1 MQVKQSHTY
10 CPYCKEAIK
19 PGAVKCRHCGSMI
32 GGADGS
38 AGQSEPETFIRNAL
52 KGKYEIIGLLGKGG
66 MASVYRARQLS
77 VGRIVALKVIHPN
90 LLHDEEFVRRFLQE
104 ARVCS
109 SLSHHNIIRIYDFG
123 ETGGLYYMSMEL
135 LEGQDLSELIARRKR
150 LNAKEVLGYTAPVAH
165 ALLYIHQK
173 GYMHRDVKS
182 SNIFICKDGR
192 PVLMDFGIAYAENLK
207 PLTIAGTILGTP
219 QFLSPEQANGSK
231 ALPESDFYGLGI
243 VMYECLTGRVPFND
257 SNPVMVI
264 HKIVKENPVPPS
276 RVFKDVPGYAS
287 DITMG
292 LLSKE
297 PVKRVPVIN
306 YLLKNFLGK
315 AHKKQMDSYLTPVS
329 RKKPAVRKNMKS
341 GNKPVIHNDK
351 LIRNLLKVALGVIIL
366 VISFSGVYLLVDE
379 WQERP
384 FEAIEESKMNGAVET
399 LSDNETNESDAS
411 DSENTAETGDIYDP
425 AKLAMDIIESGMVTV
440 DGVMVMDAYVNQ
452 RLWRLV
458 MEGNSSGNSQ
468 IISNISFNQVES
480 FIRRLNSLPDNA
492 YTYQLPSLELVVSG
506 HRSGRLGV
514 RRNEW
519 VNDPPVFPSGTNPA
533 FAKYYHTQFTEGGWE
548 RNRPRNDIF
557 FRLSRQ

>member
-1 MQVKQSHTY
+1 MPAKQSHTY
-10 CPYCKEAIK
+10 CPFCKEVIK

-32 GGADGS
+32 GRADGF
-38 AGQSEPETFIRNAL
+38 AGHSEPDAFIRNAL
-52 KGKYEIIGLLGKGG
+52 KGKYEIMGLLGKGG

-77 VGRIVALKVIHPN
+77 LGRVVALKVIHPN

-109 SLSHHNIIRIYDFG
+109 SLSHHNIIKIHDFG
-123 ETGGLYYMSMEL
+123 EAGGVYYMSMEL
-135 LEGQDLSELIARRKR
+135 LEGQDLSELIRKKTR
-150 LNAKEVLGYTAPVAH
+150 LKAKDVLNYVVPVAH

-182 SNIFICKDGR
+182 SNIFICRDGR

-276 RVFKDVPGYAS
+276 RVFKDIPGYAS
-287 DITMG
+287 DITLG

-297 PVKRVPVIN
+297 PDKRVPVIN

-315 AHKKQMDSYLTPVS
+315 AHKKQMESYLTPV
-329 RKKPAVRKNMKS
+329 NLQ
-341 GNKPVIHNDK
+341 KPVARKDIKPKSKKVTPDDK
-351 LIRNLLKVALGVIIL
+351 LIRNLLKVALGMIIL
-366 VISFSGVYLLVDE
+366 VIIFGGIYLLVNE
-379 WQERP
+379 WQGKPGTTIGEITHVQPVEPQTDRQ
-384 FEAIEESKMNGAVET
+384 AESSDLTDDSDPVEVA
-399 LSDNETNESDAS
+399 DRF
-411 DSENTAETGDIYDP
+411 DP
-425 AKLAMDIIESGMVTV
+425 AKLALNIIESEMVNV
-440 DGVMVMDAYVNQ
+440 DGTMVMRSFVDQ
-452 RLWRLV
+452 RLWSLV
-458 MEGNSSGNSQ
+458 MEESSSGGDRVMT
-468 IISNISFNQVES
+468 NISFNQIEN
-480 FIRRLNSLPDNA
+480 FIRRLNALQGNR
-492 YTYQLPSLELVVSG
+492 YTYQLPSLELIISG
-506 HRSGRLGV
+506 HQSGKLGI

-519 VNDPPVFPSGTNPA
+519 VNDPPVFRTGTNPA
-533 FAKYYHTQFTEGGWE
+533 FAKYYHTIHTEGGWE
-548 RNRPRNDIF
+548 RNRPGNNIF
-557 FRLSRQ
+557 FRLSRE